1 MSEANK
7 QLVQRW
13 FEEVWN
19 KQREEAIDE
28 MFAADGKAYGL
39 PEPNSVLIGPEN
51 FKTIH
56 RTFLG
61 AFPDIHI
68 TVRDT
73 ICEGDRVAVIWTATM
88 THLGDSFGFA
98 PTMRQESLD
107 GCSVLVVRDGQ
118 LHEGWNYMEMQ
129 GLMQR
134 LKENSTQAAEE
145 TQQATVA

>member
-1 MSEANK
+1 
-7 QLVQRW
+7 
-13 FEEVWN
+13 
-19 KQREEAIDE
+19 
-28 MFAADGKAYGL
+28 
-39 PEPNSVLIGPEN
+39 
-51 FKTIH
+51 
-56 RTFLG
+56 
-61 AFPDIHI
+61 
-68 TVRDT
+68 
-73 ICEGDRVAVIWTATM
+73 M